1 MEARKNITNK
11 KFKVKK
17 DMKKFTQLFIT
28 VLTFITAGAWSVPA
42 WGDYYTT
49 VYVNAEPSNGGG
61 VSATGVSTSAGT
73 YQASDNNTQSTW
85 LRTTVHEHQSWASAN
100 EGYTFKGWASS
111 ASANSGSST
120 SNPKIDL
127 IYAGKSNT
135 SSPGKTTT
143 YYAIFAGIVN
153 PTTNKPSASLSF
165 GEKALN
171 SSKELDLVFQH
182 AHAGKISSSFGGT
195 NSGDFKLKAGT
206 SLPTNSVSQANC
218 TIKVVFTPSCSGTR
232 TATLTL
238 TGDNGGSMA
247 ISLSGSGAET
257 TPSFS
262 TSNGSVNVTVGSPAT
277 TLNLNNLVSTNA
289 DGERTYT
296 CNNSAVTIDG
306 NTFSATKAGKYTV
319 NVSIAHGCVYK
330 ACSGSFEVTVN
341 RLNPTLN
348 MDNGSV
354 NVTTDKANPVELDLS
369 TLKASGTTTGIG
381 AFDSFVLQSA
391 DASTGAKAD
400 GVTIDGSKF
409 SSTVGGKYTV
419 RATTKQNN
427 QYNSTYKDFTVTV
440 NRLTQTISWSSDESV
455 FVEED
460 VISATSIGDVTLE
473 KSGTGAEYVTIEGNT
488 ATVCEVEAN
497 SSVTLTATAAQT
509 DVYAQATGSKTITLT
524 SLQKQHITFDQN
536 LTKLKTTDG
545 TKKVELV
552 ATSDSDRDSYITFA
566 VDANTAGVSVT
577 QEGGKWYLNYTGTAV
592 KGIAV
597 TASLAGVEGVSIA
610 ASDVSQMVKV
620 TDPTAKCDIN
630 EGLATASGLANTTKT
645 YDLTIPKQVVLK
657 VRSSKSKIY
666 TNTYEV
672 KFYDKNNKEISTGST
687 QSWTGRTWDQTIDT
701 RTFSNLNKDIV
712 KMVFKS
718 NASNGFDIT
727 EASYTRWSY
736 TTPSKSE
743 LSFEAYAL
751 STVEDQTFTLD
762 YANYQIELSIEGSS
776 NFVIKSEDSFGDC
789 ETYGSE
795 TIRVGYNV
803 PAEAIEETAYL
814 YIRDNTGAELGKI
827 TLNATVIGGLTQNI
841 TYTNIQSSYLT
852 TDLVNLTATTDRGLT
867 NFSYSASPAGI
878 ANFNGS
884 QMTFSQSGTI
894 AITVTEAGNGA
905 YAEAST
911 TVNGV
916 QVNKVTPTIAE
927 NPSVATIKYK
937 DSFANGLFSGGKA
950 TVTLRGVENTEVDG
964 TFGWTNSGNVADGEG
979 SHDYSV
985 TFTPTNGNM
994 YAPKVFTLPVTVSR
1008 AAGGIEMNDGSVKV
1022 KISNINDNL
1031 DECKIA
1037 LNGLIQSKINDAGHE
1052 GAVSYVFKDTQTKN
1066 TTGAE
1071 IDDNNIFSA
1080 TVVGTYTLVAKQA
1093 QTDYYT
1099 EATDEFDIV
1108 VEKVVPTFTGT
1119 DNYSMKVGA
1128 EQPNAFSFED
1138 VETLV
1143 PHITHHINAINNGD
1157 GQVIEY
1163 DAANNKIIA
1172 HNAGTAEI
1180 YFTQE
1185 ENGTNAGGTS
1195 AVFHYTVTKH
1205 EPKFT
1210 WNKNNKEY
1218 YYESTIA
1225 NIFESSNTATDTT
1238 VVSNNPTA
1246 AYVENN
1252 TLHILNVEENT
1263 TFSIHQA
1270 ENYYWAA
1277 KDTSI
1282 TITPKVTDNHVTFTI
1297 DKDNKDYMVSVND
1310 GENVVWDNN
1319 GYKMGD
1325 GTWVYSQAPET
1336 YIIISFTG
1344 TPDRLTFT
1352 KTLDKVAVFN
1362 QYPADDQ
1369 CLFEV
1374 YESATNGN
1382 WGSPI
1387 WSYNQQEA
1395 SRDVTDVPPLNPTT
1409 RYLKLRYHGTV
1420 YGHFNNIKVTELK
1433 RFDADKEI
1441 VDFGLQG
1448 AAYGVQEMQLNF
1460 THANAG
1466 RTTNMEIVGS
1476 DAAYFSVEPN
1486 VLPET
1491 GRDITGTVNFHV
1503 FFDNG
1508 SDRRGTNPYNAELV
1522 FTDNLGHEE
1531 HVALTGVRDGLS
1543 LPTFTFNPNNLPY
1556 YYGSTIANVAVST
1569 NTDYTNCPLSY
1580 QTTDRDIAFVDET
1593 GLHIGN
1599 KQGEVTITVHQD
1611 GGGDFREWSKG
1622 FTFTPRERPSL
1633 HTPFV
1638 VTSSV
1643 FNNAGKSG
1651 SNCSWNNDEN
1661 RVELGYS
1668 GLGGFNWDSKSFTL
1682 VFDGMPDS
1690 LSFQYA
1696 CSASGTTGVAVWQV
1710 KESADGSNWT
1720 QVWIDGAH
1728 SNAWQTMH
1736 ASLKEST
1743 RYLQFIY
1750 SANFAG
1756 YLKDI
1761 KVTGIEGYAF
1771 LRAGD
1776 GQYLSRGADW
1786 STRAIVDEYGVA
1798 CRITRT
1804 TNDNT
1809 NYKTRLQFVDSEQYM
1824 FEDGDAIYT
1833 DHSGRTPIYW
1843 NIVENAGTVTIQSAN
1858 NTSHNGHY
1866 VTVNEDGV
1874 LAFTSDA
1881 AQATHW
1887 YKDGAAQYQNYITQ
1901 KLDQQATAAA
1911 QYDFEGLKTLA
1922 AVRKELNEN
1931 EYDFNVIDVPAVAEY
1946 IEQKGDYRNSV
1957 GVIQNNYEYVAEDLI
1972 PGFYKLTV
1980 QGFNR
1985 MGSQKAAYTMFANN
1999 MESSLA
2005 YIYANDV
2012 KYPMM
2017 SLLNVSGRRSV
2028 ASPTGTDYYYPDGYF
2043 YADDKE
2049 AALVSFANEKAYL
2062 NDVYVYVDADEGKET
2077 GTLRY
2082 GIRNTSYID
2091 GAWLIYGNIK
2101 LYRLAR
2107 AEYVFNPENNDKR
2120 WGESDN
2126 WNREDGK
2133 TPTDQS
2139 VVVVKKDAEITGNA
2153 AVYSLTIDEDVT
2165 VTVKSGATLTIG
2177 DSNPYP
2183 RTTYGNLHV
2192 EDGGKVVLKD
2202 GELRVNDVI
2211 LDAALGMTDE
2221 QTTSASCSGQITN
2234 ESQLVV
2240 NGDAYFR
2247 LALDPSGRNTLGWYD
2262 FVVPFPVDVIGGISI
2277 AEDPS
2282 AVMQFNVNYAVMA
2295 YDEAKNAQRGK
2306 HWNKFTGTMLPGK
2319 AYTITL
2325 DETKPWNTV
2334 VFKKKAG
2341 EAVTGD
2347 RSFTTEYSGLGAT
2360 QNNGW
2365 NGFGNGTLH
2374 HTELDVAPGTLIQ
2387 LYDHAHRCY
2396 QPREAKDYT
2405 IAVGLSFFMQFD
2417 RVETVNLLA
2426 AEGNGANFRAPERA
2440 ISNVE
2445 KFRLA
2450 LTAEDA
2456 INPADY
2462 IWISASE
2469 EATDEYVIGRDVLK
2483 MGSMNESTVARMW
2496 TTRAGMGLCSNEM
2509 PLVDNIA
2516 QCALGLY
2523 APQARTYTIAVEEAP
2538 QDANLYL
2545 TYNDQVIWD
2554 LTLGAYT
2561 IDLAKGKTTGYGL
2574 RIEARAPQI
2583 ATGVENAAVDSKS
2596 ARKVM
2601 INNTLYVVTPE
2612 GEMYDITGKFV
2623 K

>member
-1 MEARKNITNK
+1 MSE
-11 KFKVKK
+11 
-17 DMKKFTQLFIT
+17 
-28 VLTFITAGAWSVPA
+28 
-42 WGDYYTT
+42 
-49 VYVNAEPSNGGG
+49 
-61 VSATGVSTSAGT
+61 
-73 YQASDNNTQSTW
+73 
-85 LRTTVHEHQSWASAN
+85 
-100 EGYTFKGWASS
+100 
-111 ASANSGSST
+111 SANSAKSAKQIFANFVKFVKFVKPIFGTTRRSEGSVTEAEYPTNYQRISNLLLTIRPFRVAILAVLLVLVGGWNSEVFAAWSGSGSAVKKVGST
-120 SNPKIDL
+120 YYVVYDTDEYELSKGKTNDHALSGPGAGLTFEAKRNRAGTGNLLVTQNSGTSKLYEGNPGRVTGYSWGVELVDFQNYGSYGVDVNTTKITFKNDASISTNTQKQIKNVFVTMAQYLEDPSTLSLDCGTADINSDPSSNSVMVAWCNVPAMKYEITNNDEGL
-127 IYAGKSNT
+127 FSVSLNVNSEVGKYNT
-135 SSPGKTTT
+135 STFTVNYKHTKAGAHSAKLKITDT
-143 YYAIFAGIVN
+143 YNGYSKEITLSG
-153 PTTNKPSASLSF
+153 TTNK
-165 GEKALN
+165 
-171 SSKELDLVFQH
+171 QQ
-182 AHAGKISSSFGGT
+182 
-195 NSGDFKLKAGT
+195 
-206 SLPTNSVSQANC
+206 PTI
-218 TIKVVFTPSCSGTR
+218 T
-232 TATLTL
+232 
-238 TGDNGGSMA
+238 
-247 ISLSGSGAET
+247 
-257 TPSFS
+257 
-262 TSNGSVNVTVGSPAT
+262 
-277 TLNLNNLVSTNA
+277 
-289 DGERTYT
+289 
-296 CNNSAVTIDG
+296 
-306 NTFSATKAGKYTV
+306 
-319 NVSIAHGCVYK
+319 
-330 ACSGSFEVTVN
+330 
-341 RLNPTLN
+341 
-348 MDNGSV
+348 
-354 NVTTDKANPVELDLS
+354 
-369 TLKASGTTTGIG
+369 
-381 AFDSFVLQSA
+381 
-391 DASTGAKAD
+391 
-400 GVTIDGSKF
+400 
-409 SSTVGGKYTV
+409 
-419 RATTKQNN
+419 
-427 QYNSTYKDFTVTV
+427 
-440 NRLTQTISWSSDESV
+440 WSSDEAFFNV
-455 FVEED
+455 DD
-460 VISATSIGDVTLE
+460 VLSATSAPGTTVTL
-473 KSGTGAEYVTIEGNT
+473 SSTGNESYVGCTGNSAIMLAATTGKINITAHVAENEIY
-488 ATVCEVEAN
+488 
-497 SSVTLTATAAQT
+497 AAKDFT
-509 DVYAQATGSKTITLT
+509 KEITITDLE
-524 SLQKQHITFDQN
+524 KQHISWDQDFSH
-536 LTKLKTTDG
+536 LKTTDG
-545 TKKVELV
+545 TK
-552 ATSDSDRDSYITFA
+552 S
-566 VDANTAGVSVT
+566 
-577 QEGGKWYLNYTGTAV
+577 
-592 KGIAV
+592 
-597 TASLAGVEGVSIA
+597 
-610 ASDVSQMVKV
+610 
-620 TDPTAKCDIN
+620 
-630 EGLATASGLANTTKT
+630 
-645 YDLTIPKQVVLK
+645 
-657 VRSSKSKIY
+657 
-666 TNTYEV
+666 
-672 KFYDKNNKEISTGST
+672 
-687 QSWTGRTWDQTIDT
+687 
-701 RTFSNLNKDIV
+701 
-712 KMVFKS
+712 
-718 NASNGFDIT
+718 
-727 EASYTRWSY
+727 
-736 TTPSKSE
+736 
-743 LSFEAYAL
+743 
-751 STVEDQTFTLD
+751 
-762 YANYQIELSIEGSS
+762 
-776 NFVIKSEDSFGDC
+776 
-789 ETYGSE
+789 
-795 TIRVGYNV
+795 
-803 PAEAIEETAYL
+803 
-814 YIRDNTGAELGKI
+814 I
-827 TLNATVIGGLTQNI
+827 TLNATSDSGLPVIYELVGDKTGLSLTQSGSVWTLTYSATECKNTTIVAKQGGNATYAPASSVSKVVKVIDPTKVCDTNETLVNSTVTLKEQSATYNI
-841 TYTNIQSSYLT
+841 DIPSTMTIQVSRTKTGFFDIYINGFKVEIYSGRNGTGEKLHESSYSAGDINNSKTISLSNLNIAAKSVKLISDASNGYNVNSVTYTKQKKCTISPASLSFETYPNTTTSAKTFEVDYANYPISLECSNPKFAFSPAEFGDCDAYGTQTVSVTYTAGADEGGDLGYLYIKDNTGTTLKTCTLNVSISKVSQSITSHT
-852 TDLVNLTATTDRGLT
+852 IGTAYSTTDRIELSAVANSKLT
-867 NFSYSASPAGI
+867 EFVYSASPEGVASFDG
-878 ANFNGS
+878 NV
-884 QMTFSQSGTI
+884 MTFAKAGTI
-894 AITVTEAGNGA
+894 AITVTQPGSDI
-905 YAEAST
+905 YAATST
-911 TVNGV
+911 TVENV
-916 QVNKVTPTIAE
+916 VVSKVTPVIVN
-927 NPSVATIKYK
+927 NPSVGEIKYK

-950 TVTLRGVENTEVDG
+950 TVTLRGVANTEVAG
-964 TFGWTNSGNVADGEG
+964 TFSWTNAGNVADGQG
-979 SHDYSV
+979 SHNYSV

-994 YAPKVFTLPVTVSR
+994 YAPEVFTLPVTVSR
-1008 AAGGIEMNDGSVKV
+1008 ADGGIVMKDGKKVKV
-1022 KISNINDNL
+1022 HVVGLNDASNEWKIDL
-1031 DECKIA
+1031 DTI
-1037 LNGLIQSKINDAGHE
+1037 IQSKIKDAVANRAGGVTYE
-1052 GAVSYVFKDTQTKN
+1052 VISANKANAS
-1066 TTGAE
+1066 
-1071 IDDNNIFSA
+1071 IDGNNIFSA

-1108 VEKVVPTFTGT
+1108 VEKVVPTFSGT

-1157 GQVIEY
+1157 DQVIEY

-1180 YFTQE
+1180 YFTQAE
-1185 ENGTNAGGTS
+1185 TETNAGGTS

-1277 KDTSI
+1277 KDTDI

-1297 DKDNKDYMVSVND
+1297 DKDNKDYMVSVNN

-1336 YIIISFTG
+1336 YIIIAFTG

-1433 RFDADKEI
+1433 RFDADKET
-1441 VDFGLQG
+1441 VDFGEQG

-1466 RTTNMEIVGS
+1466 RTTNMEIVGP

-1491 GRDITGTVNFHV
+1491 GRDITGTVNFHIT
-1503 FFDNG
+1503 FDNG
-1508 SDRRGTNPYNAELV
+1508 KDRRGKNPYNAELV
-1522 FTDNLGHEE
+1522 FTDNLGNEE
-1531 HVALTGVRDGLS
+1531 RVTLTGVRDGLS

-1580 QTTDRDIAFVDET
+1580 QTSDSDIAYVDST
-1593 GLHIGN
+1593 GLHIGQ
-1599 KQGEVTITVHQD
+1599 KEGEVTITVHQ
-1611 GGGDFREWSKG
+1611 GEGGDFRERSEG

-1651 SNCSWNNDEN
+1651 SNCSWNNDKN
-1661 RVELGYS
+1661 RVELGNS
-1668 GLGGFNWDSKSFTL
+1668 VLGGFNWDSKSFTL

-1728 SNAWQTMH
+1728 SDAWQTMH

-2062 NDVYVYVDADEGKET
+2062 NDVYVYVNADEGKET

-2107 AEYVFNPENNDKR
+2107 AEYVFNPENNDKK

-2139 VVVVKKDAEITGNA
+2139 VVVVKKDAEISGNA
-2153 AVYSLTIDEDVT
+2153 AVYSLTIDENVT

-2202 GELRVNDVI
+2202 GELRVNDFI
-2211 LDAALGMTDE
+2211 LEASIGDMSR
-2221 QTTSASCSGQITN
+2221 SASSGQVKGEETN
-2234 ESQLVV
+2234 LKVR
-2240 NGDAYFR
+2240 GDSYFQICF
-2247 LALDPSGRNTLGWYD
+2247 DPVAISYGWYD
-2262 FVVPFPVDVIGGISI
+2262 FVLPFDVDVVGGIYLAS
-2277 AEDPS
+2277 DLNTPL
-2282 AVMQFNVNYAVMA
+2282 VNNVDFAIM
-2295 YDEAKNAQRGK
+2295 EFSEEKRAQNTKPWTWFSGTLKAGK
-2306 HWNKFTGTMLPGK
+2306 L
-2319 AYTITL
+2319 YTITL
-2325 DETKPWNTV
+2325 DETQPSRTTY
-2334 VFKKKAG
+2334 VFKKKANAEMG
-2341 EAVTGD
+2341 AANTYYTICTTSAPATD
-2347 RSFTTEYSGLGAT
+2347 R
-2360 QNNGW
+2360 GW
-2365 NGFGNGTLH
+2365 NGMGNGTLRYCQLNSD
-2374 HTELDVAPGTLIQ
+2374 ELPENAKMQI
-2387 LYDHAHRCY
+2387 YDHTNDCY
-2396 QPREAKDYT
+2396 TPCEATQYT
-2405 IAVGLSFFMQFD
+2405 YAIGTAFFIQVQENNQKITLD
-2417 RVETVNLLA
+2417 TVSDSRA
-2426 AEGNGANFRAPERA
+2426 FRAPSRDIRTVDE
-2440 ISNVE
+2440 
-2445 KFRLA
+2445 FRLA
-2450 LTAEDA
+2450 LTAENA
-2456 INPADY
+2456 TCAADHL
-2462 IWISASE
+2462 WVSASE
-2469 EATDEYVIGRDVLK
+2469 EATGEYVIGHDLLK
-2483 MGSMNESTVARMW
+2483 MGTPTSSKVAQMW
-2496 TTRAGMGLCSNEM
+2496 TVNNGKNLCDIEM
-2509 PLVDNIA
+2509 PLEGNKA
-2516 QCALGLY
+2516 STSLSLY
-2523 APQARTYTIAVEEAP
+2523 APAAGIYTLEIEKAP
-2538 QDANLYL
+2538 EDATLYL
-2545 TYNDQVIWD
+2545 TQNNSVIWNLSMSPYDFD
-2554 LTLGAYT
+2554 LT
-2561 IDLAKGKTTGYGL
+2561 KGTTEGYGL
-2574 RIEARAPQI
+2574 RIVAQTPQV
-2583 ATGVENAAVDSKS
+2583 ATDFEQSEFSDQPSV
-2596 ARKVM
+2596 RKVL
-2601 INNTLYVVTPE
+2601 IDNVLYIVTPE
-2612 GEMYDITGKFV
+2612 GKMYDIVGKGIKF
-2623 K
+2623 